1 MLSGPSGSGKDAV
14 VDEWRLLEP
23 RVTEVTTYTTRAM
36 RVGETDGV
44 DYYFV
49 TSEQF
54 GALASE
60 GDLLEW
66 KEVHGKLYGSP
77 ARQTDDLVEDG
88 RIAVLKIDVQGARDL
103 RLKRPEAVSI
113 FVMPPSLEALEER
126 LRKRA
131 TETEEQIQTRL
142 VSARLEI
149 ACANE
154 YEFVVV
160 NDDLKQCAL
169 EVHQIVSGRLKCLR

>member
-1 MLSGPSGSGKDAV
+1 M
-14 VDEWRLLEP
+14 
-23 RVTEVTTYTTRAM
+23 
-36 RVGETDGV
+36 
-44 DYYFV
+44 
-49 TSEQF
+49 
-54 GALASE
+54 
-60 GDLLEW
+60 
-66 KEVHGKLYGSP
+66 
-77 ARQTDDLVEDG
+77 
-88 RIAVLKIDVQGARDL
+88 

-113 FVMPPSLEALEER
+113 FLMPPSLEALEER

-142 VSARLEI
+142 ENARLEI

-160 NDDLKQCAL
+160 NDDLKRCAQ